1 MRVAGSKPRLARSRS
16 GGWWFR
22 HWAAPRIMAGV
33 TDRSIEVPSFL
44 QQLPGSRAIRIV
56 QAQQVHGSSVAIIE
70 GLPPA
75 PCSVTGCDA
84 LVTRQPGVALL
95 IRTADCLPIL
105 LADPVKAVVGIVH
118 AGWRGLAAWL
128 PMRVVSAFRQAYHSE
143 PRALHVAIGPAI
155 HSCCY
160 DVGPEFARRFGPF
173 VRQRAGR
180 RTCDLIGVAIS
191 QLRRSGIPRHRIVES
206 GECTG
211 CDLRH
216 WYSVRKEGDA
226 TGRMTSLIM
235 VRP

>member
-1 MRVAGSKPRLARSRS
+1 MKTALVQSKA

-22 HWAAPRIMAGV
+22 HWATARIAAGV
-33 TDRSIEVPSFL
+33 TDRAIDVPRFL
-44 QQLPGSRAIRIV
+44 QQLPAPLGTV
-56 QAQQVHGSSVAIIE
+56 EAQQVHGGSVAIIE
-70 GLPPA
+70 RLPPS
-75 PCSVTGCDA
+75 PWSVMGCDA
-84 LVTRQPGVALL
+84 LVTRHPGVALL

-105 LADPVKAVVGIVH
+105 LADPVKAVVGVLH

-128 PMRVVSAFRQAYHSE
+128 PMRVVSAFREAYHSE

-155 HSCCY
+155 HACCY
-160 DVGPEFARRFGPF
+160 EVGPEFAKRFGSF
-173 VRQRAGR
+173 VQQPAGR

-191 QLRRSGIPRHRIVES
+191 QLRRSGIPRHRIFDS
-206 GECTG
+206 RQCTG
-211 CDLRH
+211 CNTRR